1 MPHINCQ
8 SILFHFIHII
18 RVRVTG
24 TVGKVVEMLQKRS
37 NHPGVLST
45 WKGRLLKYSLVSFHS
60 IAEDN
65 QYLYGGSERV
75 GTDSAL
81 FVIKA
86 QPDVHYNVDYVHR
99 PPNFCQGVVLAVH
112 GYSRRSSWWLQQRNS
127 LSLARITII

>member
-1 MPHINCQ
+1 MPLNIGITILKAIKIVSVTNATHKLS
-8 SILFHFIHII
+8 SILLHFIHII
-18 RVRVTG
+18 RVCVTG

-45 WKGRLLKYSLVSFHS
+45 WKGRLLKYSLVLFHF
-60 IAEDN
+60 IVEHN
-65 QYLYGGSERV
+65 QYLYGASERV

-99 PPNFCQGVVLAVH
+99 PPNFC
-112 GYSRRSSWWLQQRNS
+112 
-127 LSLARITII
+127 